1 MGQIVNS
8 FEKGKSFFT
17 PQEVAARYEGAI
29 TVRTLANW
37 RSTGQGPDYVKIG
50 GKVMYPV
57 DTLTKWEDSR
67 KRSMTA

>member
-1 MGQIVNS
+1 MTPANNNS
-8 FEKGKSFFT
+8 PFLT
-17 PQEVAARYEGAI
+17 PQQVADRYSSAI
-29 TVRTLANW
+29 TPRTLANW

-57 DTLTKWEDSR
+57 DALLTWEASR

>member
-1 MGQIVNS
+1 MDIAYM
-8 FEKGKSFFT
+8 T
-17 PQEVAARYEGAI
+17 PQQVAERYNNAI

-37 RSTGQGPDYVKIG
+37 RSTGQGPDYIKVG

-57 DTLTKWEDSR
+57 DALRTWESTR

>member
-1 MGQIVNS
+1 MNTIIKT
-8 FEKGKSFFT
+8 FYT
-17 PQEVAARYEGAI
+17 PLEVAARYEGAI

-57 DTLTKWEDSR
+57 DTLAIWEESR
-67 KRSMTA
+67 TRSMTV

>member
-1 MGQIVNS
+1 MGVRMNVAT
-8 FEKGKSFFT
+8 KSFYT
-17 PQEVAARYEGAI
+17 PQEVAERYHGAI

-57 DTLTKWEDSR
+57 DTLAIWEESR